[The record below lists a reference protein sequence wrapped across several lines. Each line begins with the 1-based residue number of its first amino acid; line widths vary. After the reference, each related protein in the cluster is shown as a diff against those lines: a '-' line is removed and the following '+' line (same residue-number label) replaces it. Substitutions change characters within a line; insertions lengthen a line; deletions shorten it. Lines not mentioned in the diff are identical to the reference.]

1 LFETAPDGSQ
11 IKIDQDKIK
20 KDIEE
25 REERRNN
32 EGERI
37 IEFENLFNCIKGKY
51 LEIIEALEI
60 IKVTIN
66 EALVKER
73 FVALIGE
80 PKIEEPIEE
89 DTESEIENT
98 ESEESKTESD
108 ESITESN
115 EPEPEESA
123 TESRILEE
131 NTETVDDTNTIL
143 PSSKN
148 LTSTNSQLLKDID
161 NKIKIVNEIVNSN
174 ETILS
179 YWSNR
184 HKLNKSLK
192 KSEDAKDTV
201 ANQMIELNQK
211 IKELDE
217 SKQDFEKRLT
227 NLLELSQSKQKQE
240 IQLIKLKKQQ
250 ITDKISI
257 DQILHQIKVIF
268 VTYDESNNETPEMSE
283 PVTIIPRTSS
293 ISYAPLNA
301 VSRAGKANAI
311 VIFADDMQVG
321 ISASIGDTTT
331 VELNFKERK
340 VIKLD
345 SIDYKDI
352 VNG

>member
-1 LFETAPDGSQ
+1 
-11 IKIDQDKIK
+11 
-20 KDIEE
+20 
-25 REERRNN
+25 
-32 EGERI
+32 
-37 IEFENLFNCIKGKY
+37 

-89 DTESEIENT
+89 DTESEKENT

-108 ESITESN
+108 ESITET
-115 EPEPEESA
+115 EDSA

-131 NTETVDDTNTIL
+131 NTETVDDTNTIM

-192 KSEDAKDTV
+192 KSEDAKDTA

-321 ISASIGDTTT
+321 ISAKIGDTTT